1 MPYMKSILGTFLPS
15 HFRVHARVAH
25 WLRWIAYD
33 LMTVQHLQRSETAT
47 IMRMKEIYAF
57 AVLTGLS
64 GVWGCDTTADRSG
77 TPRALPAGSEPAGS
91 GDVNIRTPGT
101 PGASDPED
109 VNIDIDVNRDEVP
122 AVTNTPRERRQER
135 RERLGEA
142 IDRIDV
148 QVDANGADVNV
159 D

>member
-1 MPYMKSILGTFLPS
+1 
-15 HFRVHARVAH
+15 
-25 WLRWIAYD
+25 
-33 LMTVQHLQRSETAT
+33 
-47 IMRMKEIYAF
+47 MRIQEIYAF
-57 AVLTGLS
+57 AILS
-64 GVWGCDTTADRSG
+64 TLCGVWGCDTTADRSG
-77 TPRALPAGSEPAGS
+77 SPPALPAGS

-101 PGASDPED
+101 PGANDPDD

-122 AVTNTPRERRQER
+122 AVSSTPRSSTPLERRQER